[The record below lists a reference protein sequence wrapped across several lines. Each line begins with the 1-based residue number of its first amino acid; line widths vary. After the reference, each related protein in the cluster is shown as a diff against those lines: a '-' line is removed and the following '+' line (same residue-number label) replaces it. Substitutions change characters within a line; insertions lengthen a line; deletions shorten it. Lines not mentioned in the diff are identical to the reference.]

1 MRTYDRVQMVVDPF
15 DEDGA
20 PHSNGRSTSPM
31 GTTNLTFM
39 VADLLGAV
47 EVAIDRDR

>member
-1 MRTYDRVQMVVDPF
+1 MVVDLF

-31 GTTNLTFM
+31 GTTYLAFM
-39 VADLLGAV
+39 VADLFGAV
-47 EVAIDRDR
+47 EVAIDMVR